1 MIYVQYFD
9 LSERKAYDKLNPNRD
24 ALTQKAP
31 TMSSFFFFFFFF
43 FFSISL
49 NVIKSGATG
58 INKLTFC

>member
-31 TMSSFFFFFFFF
+31 TMSSFFFFFF
-43 FFSISL
+43 SISL

>member
-31 TMSSFFFFFFFF
+31 TMLSFFFFFFFF
-43 FFSISL
+43 FFL
-49 NVIKSGATG
+49 
-58 INKLTFC
+58 KLLKKKWMLLG

>member
-9 LSERKAYDKLNPNRD
+9 LSERKAYDKLNPNSD

-43 FFSISL
+43 FF
-49 NVIKSGATG
+49 NFAKR
-58 INKLTFC
+58 N

>member
-31 TMSSFFFFFFFF
+31 TMSSFFFFFFF
-43 FFSISL
+43 SISL